1 MCTHFD
7 GKDTWCK
14 RQQMTP
20 RVEAEHP
27 IRAPNTPIM
36 YTFDAKKGENLQE
49 QAMRLG
55 GPFSANIDATIDN
68 LRNLGGCEI
77 VIKNNGMASGKLWR
91 ALRDE
96 LIDNVKVT
104 LK

>member
-1 MCTHFD
+1 
-7 GKDTWCK
+7 
-14 RQQMTP
+14 
-20 RVEAEHP
+20 
-27 IRAPNTPIM
+27 
-36 YTFDAKKGENLQE
+36 
-49 QAMRLG
+49 
-55 GPFSANIDATIDN
+55 
-68 LRNLGGCEI
+68 LGGCEI